1 MSSDGVGAIFWEGA
15 REEHITPL
23 FGYAGISGPV
33 VVVVFRDRIICIRS
47 RMGLMAM
54 TDINSC

>member
-33 VVVVFRDRIICIRS
+33 VVVVFRDRIKYVS
-47 RMGLMAM
+47 AQEWVLWL
-54 TDINSC
+54 